1 MSRATFCI
9 VLFLSRS
16 AFGSIVVPNSL
27 ADAEGNSN
35 NCFPFGF
42 CQGNGTMR
50 YQQVYASSQFS
61 APILIGQFLFRPDAN
76 TGAAFSAVLPDIQ
89 INMSTTSKAPDSLS
103 TTFADNV
110 GVDDSIVYARGALA
124 LSSSF
129 TGPVVGPK
137 TFDIL
142 ISLTSPFLYNPGAGN
157 LLLDVRN
164 YQQVDTTQFDSHD
177 VPTGVVSRMWS
188 FDVNTATTGEGG
200 TATLGLVTEF
210 GAVPE
215 PSTVILITAGTI
227 PFWLMCRSRTRRF
240 PCLRSLPLSL
250 TR

>member
-61 APILIGQFLFRPDAN
+61 APILIGQLLFRPDAN

-103 TTFADNV
+103 TTF
-110 GVDDSIVYARGALA
+110 
-124 LSSSF
+124 
-129 TGPVVGPK
+129 
-137 TFDIL
+137 
-142 ISLTSPFLYNPGAGN
+142 
-157 LLLDVRN
+157 
-164 YQQVDTTQFDSHD
+164 
-177 VPTGVVSRMWS
+177 
-188 FDVNTATTGEGG
+188 
-200 TATLGLVTEF
+200 
-210 GAVPE
+210 
-215 PSTVILITAGTI
+215 
-227 PFWLMCRSRTRRF
+227 CR
-240 PCLRSLPLSL
+240 
-250 TR
+250 